1 MTTGRLIEALM
12 SEKSKAFI
20 KIRFDRNIII
30 LDCREIMYIRLEG
43 RVTKFYIVMNEKE
56 KKIFYEYRPLS
67 EIMKDLP
74 DNFVRCSSS
83 VVVNRDYVYM
93 YTHQMITMKD
103 GREVKIGRKYSDVM
117 KSKLLNLK

>member
-1 MTTGRLIEALM
+1 M
-12 SEKSKAFI
+12 
-20 KIRFDRNIII
+20 
-30 LDCREIMYIRLEG
+30 
-43 RVTKFYIVMNEKE
+43 TKFYIVMNEKE

>member
-1 MTTGRLIEALM
+1 
-12 SEKSKAFI
+12 
-20 KIRFDRNIII
+20 
-30 LDCREIMYIRLEG
+30 
-43 RVTKFYIVMNEKE
+43 
-56 KKIFYEYRPLS
+56 
-67 EIMKDLP
+67 MKDLP